1 MGHNRKPA
9 SRRVFRSATRGL
21 ALAAILLLQAPATIA
36 AEVGGGVLRVAA
48 TDVPAALGNP
58 FKSMGATAGSVWD
71 LIFDCLMRFDQSGAL
86 APGLATRWENP
97 NPTTWRF
104 HLRSDVRFFSGA
116 PVDASAILKTI
127 EILKYHPEYPVSGEI
142 STIARVA
149 AIDKLTVEIVTT
161 VPDAILPRRLALVRI
176 VDPAVWE
183 DLGPDQFARTPGGSG
198 PYQPNNWGQTGGK
211 ITLKANTASWRA
223 PKSVSQLEMTILKD
237 ATTRVQAL
245 LSGQVD
251 VALSLNPDDMQSLKT
266 DGFNIYVSKSGQVQ
280 VWALPNLLKPNSPLN
295 DVRVRQA
302 MNFAVDK
309 EKISVTL
316 LNGIALPASQGGTAN
331 AFGYNPDLKPYPFDP
346 ERARRLLSEAGYP
359 QGFSMIADVVVGLGP
374 ADAQIHQ
381 KAASDLGNVGIR
393 VELRTTPYSARP
405 GKFYGGMWGDA
416 DAFSTTWNSG
426 LYRDVI
432 RSAAD
437 FACTKPNP
445 FFCDEEITALVK
457 QSQSLMDT
465 RQREQTLQQIMKL
478 NHVAATSLWLVEYNT
493 IIGLAPRISN
503 FATRS
508 TGMAIEDVLLT
519 QESRN

>member
-1 MGHNRKPA
+1 MAHRQQKVRDIISSIA
-9 SRRVFRSATRGL
+9 CLLLISTV
-21 ALAAILLLQAPATIA
+21 LAAQSSPTIA
-36 AEVGGGVLRVAA
+36 AERRDHVLRVAA

-71 LIFDCLMRFDQSGAL
+71 LIFDCLIRFDQSGAI

-104 HLRSDVRFFSGA
+104 HLRNDAKFFSGA
-116 PVDASAILKTI
+116 PVDAAAIVKTI
-127 EILKYHPEYPVSGEI
+127 EILKSHPEYPI
-142 STIARVA
+142 TADTMTIARVV
-149 AIDKLTVEIVTT
+149 AIDAQTVEIVTA

-176 VDPAVWE
+176 VDPAIWE
-183 DLGPDQFARTPGGSG
+183 ALGPDGFARTPGGSG
-198 PYQPNNWGQTGGK
+198 PYQPSNWGQTGGT
-211 ITLKANTASWRA
+211 IVLKANASSWRA
-223 PKSVSQLEMTILKD
+223 PKSVSQLDVTILKD

-251 VALSLNPDDMQSLKT
+251 VALSLNPDDISPLQT
-266 DGFNIYVSKSGQVQ
+266 EGFGIYVSKNGQVQ

-302 MNFAVDK
+302 MNYAVDK
-309 EKISVTL
+309 AQMATTL
-316 LNGIALPASQGGTAN
+316 LSGIADPASQGGTPN
-331 AFGYNPDLKPYPFDP
+331 AFGYNSDIKPYSYDP
-346 ERARRLLSEAGYP
+346 ERSRKLLKEAGYP

-374 ADAQIHQ
+374 ADTQIHQ

-393 VELRTTPYSARP
+393 VELRTTPYTARP
-405 GKFYGGMWGDA
+405 GKFYGGLWGDA

-445 FFCDEEITALVK
+445 FFCDEEITALVTH
-457 QSQSLMDT
+457 SQTLMDPK
-465 RQREQTLQQIMKL
+465 QREQTLKRIMQL
-478 NHVAATSLWLVEYNT
+478 NHEKASSLWLVEYNT
-493 IIGLAPRISN
+493 IIGLAPRVLN

-519 QESRN
+519 QESRD